1 MPTFILQK
9 KAVGSQ
15 LLEQV
20 FYHLDIIEKDYF
32 GLQFTDP
39 YNVQHWLDPTKL
51 VKKQVKSEYIFL
63 VGMNVPLFLK
73 WPHGEKKGKKHSRRW
88 MYDLDVHPDCNNTSS
103 SHLAVSSSHLE
114 ASSSRLSEVW
124 NGLAWMQELR
134 WLCKTKVSRNYL
146 RISKPFLF
154 FSYDHF

>member
-1 MPTFILQK
+1 MRIFILQK

-73 WPHGEKKGKKHSRRW
+73 WPHGEKKEKNARVF
-88 MYDLDVHPDCNNTSS
+88 LTS
-103 SHLAVSSSHLE
+103 E
-114 ASSSRLSEVW
+114 
-124 NGLAWMQELR
+124 
-134 WLCKTKVSRNYL
+134 
-146 RISKPFLF
+146 FLKRMRSLF
-154 FSYDHF
+154 WGAEETVCVTLLLN

>member
-1 MPTFILQK
+1 MRIFILQK

-73 WPHGEKKGKKHSRRW
+73 WPHGEKKEK
-88 MYDLDVHPDCNNTSS
+88 MPEY
-103 SHLAVSSSHLE
+103 
-114 ASSSRLSEVW
+114 
-124 NGLAWMQELR
+124 
-134 WLCKTKVSRNYL
+134 
-146 RISKPFLF
+146 F
-154 FSYDHF
+154 